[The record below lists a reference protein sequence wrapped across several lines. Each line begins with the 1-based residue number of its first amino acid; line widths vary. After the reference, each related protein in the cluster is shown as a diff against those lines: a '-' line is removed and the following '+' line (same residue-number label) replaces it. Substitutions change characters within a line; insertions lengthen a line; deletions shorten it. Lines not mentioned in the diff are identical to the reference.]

1 MGNVNS
7 GGSNLCL
14 RVSIEYEYIS
24 DFLKYNLSDARNM
37 ARDVQNVFYRIFAEV
52 GGLDL
57 EASQKLMKDM
67 EKQRLYQ
74 ADVWS

>member
-1 MGNVNS
+1 
-7 GGSNLCL
+7 
-14 RVSIEYEYIS
+14 
-24 DFLKYNLSDARNM
+24 M